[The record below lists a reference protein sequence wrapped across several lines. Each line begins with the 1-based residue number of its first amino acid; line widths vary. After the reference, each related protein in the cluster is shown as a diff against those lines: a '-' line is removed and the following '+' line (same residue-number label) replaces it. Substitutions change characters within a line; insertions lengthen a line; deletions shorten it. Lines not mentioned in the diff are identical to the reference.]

1 MLVSDWLT
9 HSLTHCRLVN
19 LIDVTLACEDG
30 NSKLVEVVTVVEVDD
45 EKRVDNSLVQ
55 IWKVNFGHK
64 VKFLFGLWLK
74 AKKIPVADRKKKK
87 DDTDGEASLPPSLQA
102 RGRKGKGDKEK
113 EKGDKDKGEE
123 REKKKRK
130 IRLEMHNDQVINVMV
145 KLVDK
150 NDEQRLKKKTGS
162 VLTGLLW
169 AVQWDLWNKFALGRT
184 GGTPLRVRES

>member
-1 MLVSDWLT
+1 MKVLT
-9 HSLTHCRLVN
+9 
-19 LIDVTLACEDG
+19 
-30 NSKLVEVVTVVEVDD
+30 
-45 EKRVDNSLVQ
+45 
-55 IWKVNFGHK
+55 
-64 VKFLFGLWLK
+64 
-74 AKKIPVADRKKKK
+74 KKSFILQ
-87 DDTDGEASLPPSLQA
+87 ASLPPSPQA

-162 VLTGLLW
+162 ALTALL
-169 AVQWDLWNKFALGRT
+169 
-184 GGTPLRVRES
+184 